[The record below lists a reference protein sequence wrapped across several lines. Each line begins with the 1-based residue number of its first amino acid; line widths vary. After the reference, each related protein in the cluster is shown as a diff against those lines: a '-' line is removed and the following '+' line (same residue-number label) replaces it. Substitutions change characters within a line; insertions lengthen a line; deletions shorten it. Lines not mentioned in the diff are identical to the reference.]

1 MSRRNLPIAS
11 RASMSS
17 SAWWWC
23 VNLQEVAAAG

>member
-1 MSRRNLPIAS
+1 MSRRNLSIAS
-11 RASMSS
+11 SALLPS